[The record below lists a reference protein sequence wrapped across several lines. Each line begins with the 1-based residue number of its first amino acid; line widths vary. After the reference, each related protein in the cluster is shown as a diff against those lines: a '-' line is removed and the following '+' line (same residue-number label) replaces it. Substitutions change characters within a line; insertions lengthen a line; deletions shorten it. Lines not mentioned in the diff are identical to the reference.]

1 MELLRN
7 SAVKAWAFTIFDIAL
22 VVAAYEGACW
32 VFGVEATTEGW
43 ALTIAITALHGV
55 SRLRTGRD

>member
-7 SAVKAWAFTIFDIAL
+7 SAVKAWAFTIFDTAL
-22 VVAAYEGACW
+22 VGAAYEAFCW
-32 VFGVEATTEGW
+32 VSGTEATVEGW
-43 ALTIAITALHGV
+43 ALVIAITALHGV